1 MGRAKGVSA
10 LLSMRKC
17 KTRLAALWFAAGGA
31 LFLILVLQT
40 VFGKY
45 GDQATEVWG
54 WFLPSLLPT
63 LSLVLGVLVMDAQGK
78 AIAGR
83 ETNRFLFNLTFALSA
98 TYLLLL
104 SLTIFIQPFVSVEP
118 FGLMKQSRLWLGPFQ
133 GLVSGS
139 LGAFFV
145 RRQRDANP

>member
-1 MGRAKGVSA
+1 MGRVKEVSA
-10 LLSMRKC
+10 QLSMKKC

-40 VFGKY
+40 VLGKY

-54 WFLPSLLPT
+54 WCLPTILPT

-83 ETNRFLFNLTFALSA
+83 DTNRFLFNLTFALSA
-98 TYLLLL
+98 AYLLL
-104 SLTIFIQPFVSVEP
+104 
-118 FGLMKQSRLWLGPFQ
+118 
-133 GLVSGS
+133 
-139 LGAFFV
+139 
-145 RRQRDANP
+145 